1 MLKQHYGGKNTET
14 QPPIK
19 QQLHLDLYYL
29 WWITNLDEK
38 IFLCAQRREEHI
50 HFPAS
55 CRGAGSGERETES
68 RLIDLFFCRCKKTN
82 QQNLTPK
89 AGKFLVEDV
98 KDTLKTLSP
107 SPAPALSAQSINNT
121 ATFI

>member
-1 MLKQHYGGKNTET
+1 MNNKSWRECVEILPGKSSYVLRDEMSTFPFLPLAEET
-14 QPPIK
+14 
-19 QQLHLDLYYL
+19 
-29 WWITNLDEK
+29 
-38 IFLCAQRREEHI
+38 R
-50 HFPAS
+50 
-55 CRGAGSGERETES
+55 SGERETES

-89 AGKFLVEDV
+89 AGKLRVEDV